1 MTFTYSSIGV
11 LLLVFPVVING
22 FITQQHT
29 FPIITSCCFMS
40 NNRDDDDNIGD
51 DDDIDP
57 NSLGD
62 WRTFRMNLANTDHSS
77 SSYSSIDGIDLQDT
91 TTQQDTNSIATTP
104 NKKERPK
111 SVSRQNE

>member
-1 MTFTYSSIGV
+1 MST
-11 LLLVFPVVING
+11 
-22 FITQQHT
+22 
-29 FPIITSCCFMS
+29 S

-91 TTQQDTNSIATTP
+91 TTQQDTNSIATTTP